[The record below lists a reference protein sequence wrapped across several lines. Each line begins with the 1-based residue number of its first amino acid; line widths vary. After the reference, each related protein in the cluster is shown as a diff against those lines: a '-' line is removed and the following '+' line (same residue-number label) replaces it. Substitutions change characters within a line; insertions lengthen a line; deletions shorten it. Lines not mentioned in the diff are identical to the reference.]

1 MTQMFFLLSTLHG
14 MLSARVKILCCGMA
28 RAICGS
34 AVFAALFHS
43 PSLGIGITAARI
55 DALSLKVTIRS
66 LGFLLN
72 NRFSDL
78 YLNPLFLFV
87 RLTVKD

>member
-1 MTQMFFLLSTLHG
+1 LLSEGL
-14 MLSARVKILCCGMA
+14 LSFLCCGMA

-55 DALSLKVTIRS
+55 DALSLV
-66 LGFLLN
+66 
-72 NRFSDL
+72 
-78 YLNPLFLFV
+78 
-87 RLTVKD
+87 